1 MRKTLTLAVAAVA
14 LTGCGML
21 PGQLG
26 GGGGEEKQQTAV
38 QAQPTEA
45 QPTQR
50 PTTSDEPQQSAAPQS
65 DQVIATRETKVASGA
80 AGAGGTARADIT
92 VLKRQGKTVTLNWT
106 LTVVDGE
113 VNMHNGM
120 GSAVLDY
127 SVSGVSLIDPV
138 NAKRY
143 RVARNGT
150 GSDAECVCSD
160 TQGEFLKKGQTVTL
174 YALFAAPP
182 ADVTKLNIEMPM
194 IGVLT
199 DVPIS

>member
-26 GGGGEEKQQTAV
+26 GGGGEEKQQTTA
-38 QAQPTEA
+38 QEQPTKE

-50 PTTSDEPQQSAAPQS
+50 RTTSDEPQQSAAPQT
-65 DQVIATRETKVASGA
+65 DQVIATREAKVASGD
-80 AGAGGTARADIT
+80 GGTARADVT
-92 VLKRQGKTVTLNWT
+92 ALKRQGKTVTLNWT
-106 LTVVDGE
+106 ITVVDGE
-113 VNMHNGM
+113 VNIHNGM
-120 GSAVLDY
+120 GSATLDY

-150 GSDAECVCSD
+150 GSDAQCVCSD
-160 TQGEFLKKGQTVTL
+160 TQGNFLKKGQTVTL

-182 ADVTKLNIEMPM
+182 ADVTKVNIEMPM

>member
-26 GGGGEEKQQTAV
+26 GGGGEEKQQTTA
-38 QAQPTEA
+38 QEQPTKE

-50 PTTSDEPQQSAAPQS
+50 RTTSDEPQQSAPPQA
-65 DQVIATRETKVASGA
+65 DQVIATREAKVASGD
-80 AGAGGTARADIT
+80 GGTARADVT
-92 VLKRQGKTVTLNWT
+92 SLKRQGKTVTLNWT
-106 LTVVDGE
+106 ITVVDGE
-113 VNMHNGM
+113 VNIHNGM
-120 GSAVLDY
+120 GSATLDY

-150 GSDAECVCSD
+150 GSDAQCVCSD
-160 TQGEFLKKGQTVTL
+160 TQGNFLKKGQTVTL

-182 ADVTKLNIEMPM
+182 ADVTKINIEMPM

>member
-1 MRKTLTLAVAAVA
+1 MRKTFTLAVAAVA

-26 GGGGEEKQQTAV
+26 GGGGEEKQQTTA
-38 QAQPTEA
+38 QEQPTKE

-50 PTTSDEPQQSAAPQS
+50 RTTSDEPQQSAAPQA
-65 DQVIATRETKVASGA
+65 DQVIATREAKVASGD
-80 AGAGGTARADIT
+80 GGTARADVT
-92 VLKRQGKTVTLNWT
+92 ALKRQGKTVTLNWT
-106 LTVVDGE
+106 ITVVDGE
-113 VNMHNGM
+113 VNIHNGM
-120 GSAVLDY
+120 GSATLDY

-150 GSDAECVCSD
+150 GSDAQCVCSD
-160 TQGEFLKKGQTVTL
+160 TQGNFLKKGQTVTL

-182 ADVTKLNIEMPM
+182 ADVTKINIEMPM

>member
-26 GGGGEEKQQTAV
+26 GGGGEEKQQTTA
-38 QAQPTEA
+38 QEQPTKE

-50 PTTSDEPQQSAAPQS
+50 RTTSDEPQQSAAPQA
-65 DQVIATRETKVASGA
+65 DQVIATREAKVASGD
-80 AGAGGTARADIT
+80 GGTARADVT
-92 VLKRQGKTVTLNWT
+92 ALKRQGKTVTLNWT
-106 LTVVDGE
+106 ITVVDGE
-113 VNMHNGM
+113 VNIHNGM
-120 GSAVLDY
+120 GSATLDY

-150 GSDAECVCSD
+150 GSDAQCVCSD
-160 TQGEFLKKGQTVTL
+160 TQGNFLKKGQTVTL

-182 ADVTKLNIEMPM
+182 ADVTKVNIEMPM